1 VVSVCGCG
9 DCQSVRMTPAREVV
23 KGKRK
28 EVCAPHPSVLFPRE
42 TTDLLS
48 SIAGVPVVAVGPPPS
63 GATSLQQIVAAME
76 EKRCSVGLEPW
87 AIWGM
92 SGGSFLAQLY
102 AHMYPTAVAGLI
114 LASSG
119 PYFRTTVKDPDC
131 ILSPY
136 NPAWSS
142 KLSAAG
148 LLDGE
153 YEVGATS
160 WEIVADVGWV
170 FRRSTGAA
178 LVVSPEEPSVEMQ
191 AIMPALWAYDARPWL
206 GTVATP
212 TLVMCGTADPV
223 VPLRH
228 AETLAALIPNAH
240 FVAID
245 AAGHI
250 PLTSHRVEVEG
261 AVRAFLQSL

>member
-1 VVSVCGCG
+1 
-9 DCQSVRMTPAREVV
+9 MTLARQLVEI
-23 KGKRK
+23 KAK
-28 EVCAPHPSVLFPRE
+28 EVCAPHPSALFPRE

-48 SIAGVPVVAVGPPPS
+48 SIAGAPVVAVGPPN
-63 GATSLQQIVAAME
+63 GATSLEQIVATIE
-76 EKRCSVGLEPW
+76 EKRRSLGLERW

-119 PYFRTTVKDPDC
+119 PYFRTTVEDPDC
-131 ILSPY
+131 ILSPR

-153 YEVGATS
+153 YDAGPTA
-160 WEIVADVGWV
+160 WETVAGVGWV
-170 FRRSTGAA
+170 FRRASGAA
-178 LVVSPEEPSVEMQ
+178 LVVSPEEPSAELQ
-191 AIMPALWAYDARPWL
+191 AIMPALWVYDARPWL
-206 GTVATP
+206 GTVAMP
-212 TLVMCGTADPV
+212 TLVMCGTVDPV

-228 AETLAALIPNAH
+228 AETLAALLPNAR
-240 FVAID
+240 FAAIHGG
-245 AAGHI
+245 GHI
-250 PLTSHRVEVEG
+250 PLTDHRVEVEG
-261 AVRAFLQSL
+261 EVRAFLQSL

>member
-1 VVSVCGCG
+1 
-9 DCQSVRMTPAREVV
+9 MTPARQIA
-23 KGKRK
+23 RK
-28 EVCAPHPSVLFPRE
+28 EICAPHPSALFPRE

-48 SIAGVPVVAVGPPPS
+48 SIAAVRVVAVGPRR
-63 GATSLQQIVAAME
+63 GATSLEQIVAAME
-76 EKRCSVGLEPW
+76 KKRRSVGVERW

-102 AHMYPTAVAGLI
+102 AHMYPTAVTGLI

-119 PYFRTTVKDPDC
+119 PYFRTTVEDPDC
-131 ILSPY
+131 ILSPR
-136 NPAWSS
+136 NRTWSS

-153 YEVGATS
+153 YERGPTT
-160 WEIVADVGWV
+160 WEVIADVGWI
-170 FRRSTGAA
+170 FRRAGGAA
-178 LVVSPEEPSVEMQ
+178 LVVSPEEPSVELQ
-191 AIMPALWAYDARPWL
+191 AMMPALWAYDARPWL
-206 GTVATP
+206 GTVAAP

-228 AETLAALIPNAH
+228 AKALATLMPNAR

-245 AAGHI
+245 GGGHI
-250 PLTSHRVEVEG
+250 PLTDHRDEVERE
-261 AVRAFLQSL
+261 VRAFLQSL

>member
-1 VVSVCGCG
+1 MDVETLGPGC
-9 DCQSVRMTPAREVV
+9 RMRM
-23 KGKRK
+23 R
-28 EVCAPHPSVLFPRE
+28 EVCAPHPSALFSHE

-48 SIAGVPVVAVGPPPS
+48 SIAAVPVVAVGPPQS
-63 GATSLQQIVAAME
+63 ATSLEQIVVAME
-76 EKRCSVGLEPW
+76 EKRCSLGVERW

-102 AHMYPTAVAGLI
+102 ARMYPPAVTGLI

-119 PYFRTTVKDPDC
+119 PYFRTTVQDSDC
-131 ILSPY
+131 ILSPR

-153 YEVGATS
+153 YETGPSA
-160 WEIVADVGWV
+160 WEIVTDVGWV
-170 FRRSTGAA
+170 FRRASGAA
-178 LVVSPEEPSVEMQ
+178 LVVSPEEPSAELQ
-191 AIMPALWAYDARPWL
+191 AIMPALWAFDGRPWL
-206 GTVATP
+206 GTVAAP
-212 TLVMCGTADPV
+212 TLVICGTADPV
-223 VPLRH
+223 VPIRH
-228 AETLAALIPNAH
+228 AETLAALMPNAR

-245 AAGHI
+245 AGGHI

-261 AVRAFLQSL
+261 EVRAFLQSL

>member
-1 VVSVCGCG
+1 
-9 DCQSVRMTPAREVV
+9 M
-23 KGKRK
+23 
-28 EVCAPHPSVLFPRE
+28 EVCAPHPSTLFPRE

-48 SIAGVPVVAVGPPPS
+48 SIAAARVVAVGPPND
-63 GATSLQQIVAAME
+63 ATSLEQIVAAME
-76 EKRCSVGLEPW
+76 EKRCCLGIERW

-102 AHMYPTAVAGLI
+102 AHMYPAAVKGLI

-119 PYFRTTVKDPDC
+119 PYFRTTVEDPDC
-131 ILSPY
+131 ILSPQ

-153 YEVGATS
+153 YEIGPTA
-160 WEIVADVGWV
+160 WETVIGVGWV
-170 FRRSTGAA
+170 FRRVSGAA
-178 LVVSPEEPSVEMQ
+178 LVVSPEKPSVELQ

-206 GTVATP
+206 GTISAP
-212 TLVMCGTADPV
+212 TLVMCGSADPV

-228 AETLAALIPNAH
+228 AETLAALMSTAR

-245 AAGHI
+245 GGGHI
-250 PLTSHRVEVEG
+250 PLTDHREEVERE
-261 AVRAFLQSL
+261 VRAFLQSL

>member
-1 VVSVCGCG
+1 MTTAGHVVES
-9 DCQSVRMTPAREVV
+9 
-23 KGKRK
+23 KRLD
-28 EVCAPHPSVLFPRE
+28 VCAPHPSALFSRE

-48 SIAGVPVVAVGPPPS
+48 SIAGGPVVAVGPS
-63 GATSLQQIVAAME
+63 KSATSLEQIALAIE
-76 EKRCSVGLEPW
+76 EKRRTLGLERW

-92 SGGSFLAQLY
+92 SGGSFLGQLY
-102 AHMYPTAVAGLI
+102 AQMYPSAVTGLI

-119 PYFRTTVKDPDC
+119 PYFRTTVEDPDS
-131 ILSPY
+131 ILSPR

-148 LLDGE
+148 LLEGE
-153 YEVGATS
+153 YETGPTV
-160 WEIVADVGWV
+160 WETVAGVGWV
-170 FRRSTGAA
+170 FRRASGAA
-178 LVVSPEEPSVEMQ
+178 LVVSPEEPSVELQ

-206 GTVATP
+206 GTVAMP

-228 AETLAALIPNAH
+228 AEMLAALMPNAR

-245 AAGHI
+245 GGRHI
-250 PLTSHRVEVEG
+250 PLTDHRVEVEG
-261 AVRAFLQSL
+261 EVRAFLQSL

>member
-1 VVSVCGCG
+1 
-9 DCQSVRMTPAREVV
+9 MTS
-23 KGKRK
+23 
-28 EVCAPHPSVLFPRE
+28 VCAPHPSALFPRE

-48 SIAGVPVVAVGPPPS
+48 SIAAAAVVAVGPPD
-63 GATSLQQIVAAME
+63 GATSLEEIVAAME
-76 EKRCSVGLEPW
+76 EKRRSLGVERW

-119 PYFRTTVKDPDC
+119 PYFRITVEDRDC
-131 ILSPY
+131 ILSPR

-153 YEVGATS
+153 YETGPTAWETVAGA
-160 WEIVADVGWV
+160 GWV
-170 FRRSTGAA
+170 FRRASGAA
-178 LVVSPEEPSVEMQ
+178 LLVSPEEPSAELK
-191 AIMPALWAYDARPWL
+191 AIMPALWSYDARPWL
-206 GTVATP
+206 GAVAVP

-228 AETLAALIPNAH
+228 AETLASLMPNAR
-240 FVAID
+240 FAAID
-245 AAGHI
+245 GGGHI
-250 PLTSHRVEVEG
+250 PLTDHRVKVESE
-261 AVRAFLQSL
+261 VRAFLRSLR